1 MPDQPSTDVVVAG
14 TVCQTCG
21 GVGMVGR
28 RWTNRPDGP
37 GGRVRVRAAALMP
50 CPACTAPREIN
61 ER

>member
-1 MPDQPSTDVVVAG
+1 MPDDEPTTDVVIAPA
-14 TVCQTCG
+14 CQTCDG
-21 GVGMVGR
+21 LGVVGR

-50 CPACTAPREIN
+50 CPTCTPREI